1 MGFDRIE
8 LIDESHMLEM
18 MEEKTIV
25 RNVMITS

>member
-1 MGFDRIE
+1 MGFDRKE